1 MNNKV
6 KNTLKNIGVN
16 FPIDY
21 NVTNLVD
28 ILICDNIKKYKK
40 GLKTSLNI
48 YKNFKFDTLI
58 FKIDFD
64 YNHTE
69 EENLENTI
77 NILNRFIDIC
87 KLKKPTFMKYTNY
100 DNTIEG
106 ILFCWDLSKEKIKI
120 KNLIK
125 EILFLNNDG
134 FIELFSS
141 VFFLDTNKH
150 ILFNFYSDKI
160 IKILYTNNKDLNKIY
175 KKYKKIIITT

>member
-1 MNNKV
+1 MDNKV
-6 KNTLKNIGVN
+6 KNTLKNIGVK

-40 GLKTSLNI
+40 GLKKALKI
-48 YKNFKFDTLI
+48 YKNFKFDTLV

-64 YNHTE
+64 YNKTE

-77 NILNRFIDIC
+77 TILNRFMDIC
-87 KLKKPTFMKYTNY
+87 KLKKPNFTKYKNE
-100 DNTIEG
+100 DKTIEG
-106 ILFCWDLSKEKIKI
+106 ILFYWDLSKEKIKI
-120 KNLIK
+120 KTLIK

-141 VFFLDTNKH
+141 TYFLDTNNH
-150 ILFNFYSDKI
+150 ILFNFYDDKM
-160 IKILYTNNKDLNKIY
+160 IKILYANSTNLKEIY
-175 KKYKKIIITT
+175 KKYKKLILTT